1 VGVRRSLGR
10 RKAIF
15 NGSGAGALGLLGSL
29 GCEELEFCEELELCA
44 ELEVCAEVWLE
55 FGPLPVLLP
64 GSGGAG

>member
-1 VGVRRSLGR
+1 MGVRRSLGR

-15 NGSGAGALGLLGSL
+15 NGSGAGALGLLGSA
-29 GCEELEFCEELELCA
+29 GCAGLALCA
-44 ELEVCAEVWLE
+44 ELEVCAEVWLK